1 MLPDLVVVSQVVEVH
16 NKPDLYFLS
25 FLCYEN
31 ANFFSSSRVT
41 IVPLIPLTALFYLI
55 VKIKS
60 WSKKSVVPANS
71 GRNYY
76 SRTSNLRQNHLHS
89 ELFFLLTNNSAKTHA
104 SVLFTVPF
112 GCQVKVEFVCF
123 GSNKLL
129 LIGPGTRQHGM
140 QCPSGPDC
148 VAPCNLGHASA
159 PAAAAGEMSSAAAFN
174 PPHKFCCVL
183 VQFYGAGAGLFKTLH
198 SWSLPADGP
207 DTFLCASACV
217 RACMRAYAPPA

>member
-1 MLPDLVVVSQVVEVH
+1 M
-16 NKPDLYFLS
+16 
-25 FLCYEN
+25 
-31 ANFFSSSRVT
+31 
-41 IVPLIPLTALFYLI
+41 
-55 VKIKS
+55 
-60 WSKKSVVPANS
+60 
-71 GRNYY
+71 
-76 SRTSNLRQNHLHS
+76 
-89 ELFFLLTNNSAKTHA
+89 LTNNSIRQNTWRCTFSSSIWLSGGSGVSKI
-104 SVLFTVPF
+104 
-112 GCQVKVEFVCF
+112 

-148 VAPCNLGHASA
+148 VAPCNLGHASV

-198 SWSLPADGP
+198 SWSLSAAGP

-217 RACMRAYAPPA
+217 RACVCASGLIISLNPLLMKTLLVLCRPCTPRSCTRPAVLNRCRKRCVTAVAFIVV